1 MTADEHDP
9 LTSRLRDG
17 RLHYEASLGPLKKK
31 QKKQKNQDILSR
43 WRETQTQSV
52 TNPPF
57 THTHAHTIPHN
68 SAMHRPAHR
77 HTHVHSMVQ
86 IYRTSKAIAHSLLL
100 LVQKRC

>member
-43 WRETQTQSV
+43 WRETQTQSL
-52 TNPPF
+52 TLPSH
-57 THTHAHTIPHN
+57 THTHTQSPTILQCIDLHTD
-68 SAMHRPAHR
+68 
-77 HTHVHSMVQ
+77 THVHSMVQ